1 MKLSLD
7 LSPIEVETIN
17 DSYMVAS
24 GLPVKNGNKHA
35 AEIATMALDLLAG
48 SCIFVVPH
56 RCLCRKSCAHD
67 FTLALMQALGEV
79 ALEVNNLLELFF
91 TQSQSYQTEL
101 YDRTTY
107 LGVWKTQDRDPHW
120 AGGVRGGW
128 KQDAALLSLW

>member
-79 ALEVNNLLELFF
+79 ALEVNNLHVLDMQSMYFF
-91 TQSQSYQTEL
+91 LQSL
-101 YDRTTY
+101 YI
-107 LGVWKTQDRDPHW
+107 
-120 AGGVRGGW
+120 
-128 KQDAALLSLW
+128 